1 MMKVSV
7 LGDGAWGS
15 AIANMLSD
23 NYHEVTLWG
32 PFSDYIKVMEETRKN
47 PRFLPQITFN
57 EKIEFTS
64 ELEHALKNAEVIILA
79 LPSQYQRKLLE
90 EIKGYVKKG
99 EQIFVNIAKGIENN
113 TLERMSQVAE
123 EILGSVKY
131 AVLSGPSHAEE
142 VAKAVPT
149 AVVLGCKDQKV
160 GELLQQ
166 LFINKFFRVYLTD
179 DYIGVELGG
188 ALKNVFAIAAGIA
201 DGMSLGDNS
210 KAALI
215 TRGIAEMSRLGKALG
230 GKYETFSGL
239 SGIGDMLVTCY
250 SKHSRN
256 RFVGEGLGKNK
267 TLDQVLQELGFKVA
281 EGIKTAKSAYELSK
295 KMDIETP
302 IIDELYFTLY
312 ENKPPFHCMKDL
324 MNRTAKPEIY

>member
-1 MMKVSV
+1 MKVSV

-23 NYHEVTLWG
+23 NSHEVKLWG
-32 PFSDYIKVMEETRKN
+32 PFSDYIKVMKESRKN
-47 PRFLPQITFN
+47 PRFLPQLAFN
-57 EKIEFTS
+57 EKIEFIS
-64 ELEHALKNAEVIILA
+64 EIEPSLENAEIIILA

-90 EIKGYVKKG
+90 DIKGYVKKQ

-149 AVVLGCKDQKV
+149 AVVLGCRDQKL
-160 GELLQQ
+160 GELLQH

-201 DGMSLGDNS
+201 DGMGLGDNS

-215 TRGIAEMSRLGKALG
+215 TRSIAEMSRLGKALG

-267 TLDQVLQELGFKVA
+267 TLDQILQELGLKVA

-295 KMDIETP
+295 KLNIETP

-312 ENKPPFHCMKDL
+312 ENKPTIQCMKDL
-324 MNRTAKPEIY
+324 MNRAAKPEIY

>member
-1 MMKVSV
+1 MKVSV

-15 AIANMLSD
+15 TIANMLSD
-23 NYHEVTLWG
+23 NSHDIKLWG
-32 PFSDYIKVMEETRKN
+32 PFPDYIKVIRETRKN
-47 PRFLPQITFN
+47 PRFLPQIAFN
-57 EKIEFTS
+57 NKIEFTPD
-64 ELEHALKNAEVIILA
+64 LEYSLRNAEVIILA

-90 EIKGYVKKG
+90 DIKKYIKKD
-99 EQIFVNIAKGIENN
+99 QIFVNIAKGIENN

-123 EILGSVKY
+123 EILGPVKY

-142 VAKAVPT
+142 VVKGTPT
-149 AVVLGCKDQKV
+149 AVVLGCKDKEI
-160 GELLQQ
+160 GELLQK
-166 LFINKFFRVYLTD
+166 LFINKFFRVYLTN

-201 DGMSLGDNS
+201 DGMNLGDNS
-210 KAALI
+210 KAALV
-215 TRGIAEMSRLGKALG
+215 TRSIAEMSRLGKALG

-256 RFVGEGLGKNK
+256 RFVGEWLGKNK
-267 TLDQVLQELGFKVA
+267 SLDQVLQELGFKIA
-281 EGIKTAKSAYELSK
+281 EGIKTTKSAYELSK
-295 KMDIETP
+295 KLNIETP

-312 ENKPPFHCMKDL
+312 ENKHPFQCMKDL
-324 MNRTAKPEIY
+324 MNRAAKPEIY

>member
-1 MMKVSV
+1 MKVSI

-15 AIANMLSD
+15 AIANILSD
-23 NYHEVTLWG
+23 NSNDVKLWG
-32 PFSDYIKVMEETRKN
+32 PFPDYIEGMKETKKN
-47 PRFLPQITFN
+47 PRFLHQITFN
-57 EKIEFTS
+57 DKIDFTP
-64 ELEHALKNAEVIILA
+64 ELEYSLKNVEVVILA

-90 EIKGYVKKG
+90 DIRGYINR
-99 EQIFVNIAKGIENN
+99 ENQIFVNIAKGIENS
-113 TLERMSQVAE
+113 TLDRMSQVAE

-142 VAKAVPT
+142 VAKGTPT

-188 ALKNVFAIAAGIA
+188 ALKNVFAISAGIA
-201 DGMSLGDNS
+201 DGMNLGDNS
-210 KAALI
+210 KAALV
-215 TRGIAEMSRLGKALG
+215 TRSIAEMSRLGKALG

-267 TLDQVLQELGFKVA
+267 SLDQVLQELGLKVA
-281 EGIKTAKSAYELSK
+281 EGIKTTKSTYELSRK
-295 KMDIETP
+295 LNIETP
-302 IIDELYFTLY
+302 IIDELYSTLY
-312 ENKPPFHCMKDL
+312 ENKHPFQCMKDL
-324 MNRTAKPEIY
+324 MNRSAKHEIY

>member
-1 MMKVSV
+1 MKVSV

-15 AIANMLSD
+15 AIADMLSD
-23 NYHEVTLWG
+23 NSHEVKLWG
-32 PFSDYIKVMEETRKN
+32 PFPDYIKVMKETRKN
-47 PRFLPQITFN
+47 PRFLPQLTFN

-64 ELEHALKNAEVIILA
+64 KIEQSFKNAEVIILA
-79 LPSQYQRKLLE
+79 LPSQYQRKLLQD
-90 EIKGYVKKG
+90 IKEYVKKE

-123 EILGSVKY
+123 EILGPVKY

-142 VAKAVPT
+142 VARAVPT

-201 DGMSLGDNS
+201 DGMNLGDNS
-210 KAALI
+210 KAALV
-215 TRGIAEMSRLGKALG
+215 TRSIAEMSRLGKTLG

-250 SKHSRN
+250 SRHSRN

-267 TLDQVLQELGFKVA
+267 TLDQVLQELGLKVA
-281 EGIKTAKSAYELSK
+281 EGIKTTKSAYELSK
-295 KMDIETP
+295 KMYIETP

-312 ENKPPFHCMKDL
+312 ENKHPFQCMKDL
-324 MNRTAKPEIY
+324 MNRAAKPEIY